1 MFCFVVVVVGFVVYL
16 REGATPQALPATTV
30 SWETFQRNKQH
41 PIFKFSFPLCC
52 GVGRG
57 TWIPQLEK
65 HRIHIKLW
73 CQCVSFFL

>member
-41 PIFKFSFPLCC
+41 PIFKFSSAL
-52 GVGRG
+52 
-57 TWIPQLEK
+57 
-65 HRIHIKLW
+65 LW
-73 CQCVSFFL
+73 SREGHLDSSARKTQNSHKAVVSVCVFFL